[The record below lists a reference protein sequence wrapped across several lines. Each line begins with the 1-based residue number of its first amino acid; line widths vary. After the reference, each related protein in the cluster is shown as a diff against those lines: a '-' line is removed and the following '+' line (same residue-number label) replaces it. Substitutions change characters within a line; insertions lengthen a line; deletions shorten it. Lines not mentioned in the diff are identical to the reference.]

1 MNYYDA
7 AKIRKKG
14 FANLMADK
22 LASGQGIVSSL
33 RETMSDRSKAK
44 SLAMKERFDPMNIAK
59 FLTGGSKLAPAIVGR
74 LMGRSKEDIGY
85 FTGKRQY
92 QYTPR
97 QSNYWQNWN
106 NPNMGGS
113 RKATQ
118 VLEKIVS
125 FMEKSR
131 EDDIKEQD
139 TLDSYNE
146 LNEYIKQDNHKE
158 VMDVFSEAIKN
169 KRKAMKEMAKEAKKR
184 QAQEK
189 AEEKK
194 PELPKPEA
202 PKPKV
207 EAPKPEAPKPEVP
220 KPKAEAPKPEA
231 PKPKAEAPKPEAPKP
246 KAEAPKP
253 EAPKPTA
260 KTVEPTPPA
269 PPTATPAPPVVT
281 PKPSIVKPAITR
293 AAKTAAK
300 VSMSGRAAQVAAG
313 LTAMG
318 ITSAAAI
325 SGIIATSAKE
335 SGLDPNS
342 KEDGVK
348 PWKNTLD
355 TRGLEYLYLKF
366 PQLKAGGRVAKQ
378 LNFPKGVPEDYI
390 RNVMSQGDEAW
401 FTLVYPGG
409 AEAYKYRGRGL
420 IQITGKSNY
429 KKIGD
434 MIGVDL
440 EKNPDLITKD
450 FGTAIKATAAYLM
463 TTIGSGD
470 PKKGLAILN
479 SFTDENEARKWII
492 ANVASGS
499 VGFNQQRLDK
509 LFDPN
514 TNIGKTTISQL
525 EASNKYSSLGSTA
538 ASEALNNMSVENAD
552 MKKQAA
558 NQPGPTISPI
568 VNQNNITNRQRNI
581 TISSPP
587 LEELNPRMRR

>member
-189 AEEKK
+189 AEA
-194 PELPKPEA
+194 PKTKTGAPKTQAPKTKTEA
-202 PKPKV
+202 PKQETPKT
-207 EAPKPEAPKPEVP
+207 EAPKTKTEAPKQETP
-220 KPKAEAPKPEA
+220 KTKTEAPKQKA
-231 PKPKAEAPKPEAPKP
+231 PKTEAT
-246 KAEAPKP
+246 
-253 EAPKPTA
+253 PTA
-260 KTVEPTPPA
+260 KPVETIPSA
-269 PPTATPAPPVVT
+269 PPTATPTTPTVT
-281 PKPSIVKPAITR
+281 PKTSIVKPATESV
-293 AAKTAAK
+293 KTAAK
-300 VSMSGRAAQVAAG
+300 IGAGVAGVSTMS
-313 LTAMG
+313 
-318 ITSAAAI
+318 SAI
-325 SGIIATSAKE
+325 
-335 SGLDPNS
+335 
-342 KEDGVK
+342 
-348 PWKNTLD
+348 
-355 TRGLEYLYLKF
+355 
-366 PQLKAGGRVAKQ
+366 
-378 LNFPKGVPEDYI
+378 
-390 RNVMSQGDEAW
+390 
-401 FTLVYPGG
+401 GG
-409 AEAYKYRGRGL
+409 AESGGNYNVSFGDTFDKKAGKMVNRVKDPK
-420 IQITGKSNY
+420 TGKPLNLKTPEEFSGKKLTEMTLDEVKAFGEYRSQNGAGAGAVGKYQFMPSTLFGRKNKKGVFIPGLVQQLKKPMSSLFNEALQDELQNTLKAQDVAALKRLGVPITPGYEYMAHYIGAGGAAAVFRSINKGEDKTVAQVMIDSGYAVGNNQELY
-429 KKIGD
+429 KLRAIEFEKILQGR
-434 MIGVDL
+434 L
-440 EKNPDLITKD
+440 EK
-450 FGTAIKATAAYLM
+450 
-463 TTIGSGD
+463 
-470 PKKGLAILN
+470 KGGL
-479 SFTDENEARKWII
+479 T
-492 ANVASGS
+492 
-499 VGFNQQRLDK
+499 
-509 LFDPN
+509 PH
-514 TNIGKTTISQL
+514 
-525 EASNKYSSLGSTA
+525 
-538 ASEALNNMSVENAD
+538 SEANTVGEKANTTSKENAD